1 MKNKKFIKQLLLI
14 KNVKGKIYIEME
26 DRNNFMNL
34 IVLVNNTLIQV
45 VVKLLVSQKVLKYKS
60 FFLNYNFLNFF
71 YSIIYLYI

>member
-60 FFLNYNFLNFF
+60 FFFEL
-71 YSIIYLYI
+71 

>member
-1 MKNKKFIKQLLLI
+1 
-14 KNVKGKIYIEME
+14 ME

-60 FFLNYNFLNFF
+60 FFFEL
-71 YSIIYLYI
+71 